1 MFIYGDTYKNV
12 LECSLIMSFYHM
24 VILRITKLINIAKKK
39 KFRCDIYICQNR
51 CDYTLAIEDAYGIKH
66 LPLFQRNVLN
76 TTLPLLPT
84 AKYH

>member
-39 KFRCDIYICQNR
+39 SLGVTSIFAKTVVIIHWLSKMHMALNIYHFFKEM
-51 CDYTLAIEDAYGIKH
+51 Y
-66 LPLFQRNVLN
+66 
-76 TTLPLLPT
+76 
-84 AKYH
+84 